1 MLKRKKAL
9 NSAVRKRDAT
19 AFLSLTCTAGP
30 GIGVDDDEVSIE
42 DAVVGAVVGAV
53 VVSADISVDH
63 LRKAIRLG
71 EVHAGQFP
79 VDGIPKIEFLISR
92 ARRIP
97 PVKELDGECEEG
109 GGAPGRMWTD
119 QTRCDDG

>member
-9 NSAVRKRDAT
+9 NSAKRKPDAT

-30 GIGVDDDEVSIE
+30 GIGSDDDEASIE
-42 DAVVGAVVGAV
+42 DAVVGAV

-63 LRKAIRLG
+63 LRKTIRLG
-71 EVHAGQFP
+71 EVHAGQFA
-79 VDGIPKIEFLISR
+79 VDGIPKIEFLIFR

-109 GGAPGRMWTD
+109 GGAPGRTWTD